1 MRGSYI
7 NFWETIVIDDRAR
20 LIGSVRWS
28 GLRRVTSHLNR
39 LADFSSEVDAVP
51 DREAIANTGIARHEA
66 TGEVRADKVR
76 EAA

>member
-1 MRGSYI
+1 M
-7 NFWETIVIDDRAR
+7 
-20 LIGSVRWS
+20 
-28 GLRRVTSHLNR
+28 TSHLNR